1 MKLKLITFFLCC
13 FNLVSLLAQNKAS
26 GIVTDK
32 SSQPLPGVNI
42 IIMGTSKGVTSDFDG
57 KFEINVEQGQILKFS
72 FIGFKDQEITIGSQ
86 KDINVLMIEDAA
98 ALDEIVIIGYGS
110 SNKKT
115 LVSAVSSIKS
125 DVFENQ
131 PVARVDQALQGRAAG
146 VEVTSNN
153 GAPGSGATIRI
164 RGNSSIN
171 GNNNPLFVVDG
182 FITGTGFNLNNIN
195 VNDIASVDILKD
207 ATALAIYGTRGAS
220 GVVIITT
227 KTGKNSVSG
236 KPIIRI
242 NSSVTTETIANKIE
256 ILGGEDYINYLNEA
270 GQFIPGPS
278 IDFNGTMLPIGQTD
292 TSLPLQ
298 YDDPGAVPTT
308 DWIDEITQIGT
319 IYNTDISITG
329 NTEKANYYS
338 SMSYFKQEG
347 VIKNSGLERVTLR
360 NNLDVRVSD
369 RFNMGLRLNLSSFR
383 KENNKTDFGSIV
395 SQVLPIRTI
404 YDEDGNFTGINPIS
418 GTLQRNPVADIQLRE
433 NHDLVTNIISNA
445 YFEYEL
451 IDDLKIKTNIGAS
464 LNYFK
469 NNQYNPGALP
479 ERILNNNVGGFG
491 SVRTTQSKDILS
503 ETTINYNKDFGKHTL
518 KILGG
523 FSGQKITSESLSASA
538 EGFPN
543 DVVKYNNLTLGSDP
557 ETYQVGTGYNQRTL
571 TSLFG
576 RITYAY
582 DNKYV
587 VTLVGRRDGSS
598 VFEEGNKYS
607 FFPSAG
613 VAWNIDEESF
623 MENVNAINRLKIR
636 SSFGKVGEQGVAA
649 YNSFDLFNPQFNY
662 FNETLVPAVII
673 ATPGSS
679 NLQWETTEQLDIGL
693 EIGLFNNRVS
703 LEAGYYQKTTKDLL
717 LFRDLPDT
725 AGGRA
730 LENVGS
736 VENKGFEFLLNTVNI
751 DKNDFRWNTTIT
763 LSTNKSK
770 VLDLGD
776 EEFINI
782 QSTGNQGGPS
792 ARLIV
797 GQPMPAFFV
806 AEYLGT
812 YKDPQ
817 EIIDDGAVGRAFL
830 GSPRYR
836 DLNEDGVI
844 NQDDYSVA
852 GSPQPDFYGG
862 IRNTFTYKDLSLDI
876 FFQGSYGGEI
886 FNTVTQRSIFGRGD
900 ENIDPRVLNR
910 WTQDVNETSNIPR
923 AGTSAST
930 FNPNSTLNIE
940 DGSFLR
946 LRTLTLNYNVPVKK
960 VNIQNTFKSINV
972 FVTGRNLWL
981 LSDFKL
987 GDPEV
992 NNFTAG
998 SGFGSVSQGF
1008 AGGAYPYATSISL
1021 GVNMEF

>member
-1 MKLKLITFFLCC
+1 MKRNQLI
-13 FNLVSLLAQNKAS
+13 LLLLLLSIFSVTAQNTIS
-26 GIVTDK
+26 GIVTDA
-32 SSQPLPGVNI
+32 SNIPLPGVNVI
-42 IIMGTSKGVTSDFDG
+42 VKGTTQGVSTDFDG
-57 KFEINVEQGQILKFS
+57 NFIIQASSKDVLEFSYVGFITQSVTVGANATINVSL
-72 FIGFKDQEITIGSQ
+72 QEDVAQ
-86 KDINVLMIEDAA
+86 LNEV
-98 ALDEIVIIGYGS
+98 VVIGYGT

-125 DVFENQ
+125 DVLENQ

-153 GAPGSGATIRI
+153 GAPGNGATIRI

-195 VNDIASVDILKD
+195 INDIESVEILKD

-220 GVVIITT
+220 GVILITT
-227 KTGKNSVSG
+227 KTGKRSVVG
-236 KPIIRI
+236 KPTIRV
-242 NSSVTTETIANKIE
+242 NSSVTTEMLANKIN
-256 ILGGEDYINYLNEA
+256 ILGGQDYVDYLNEA
-270 GQFIPGPS
+270 GQFVPGPN
-278 IDFNGTMLPIGQTD
+278 IDFNGTMLPVGLTD
-292 TSLPLQ
+292 TSLPLR
-298 YDDPGAVPTT
+298 YDDPGSVPTT
-308 DWIDEITQIGT
+308 DWIDEVTQMGT
-319 IYNTDISITG
+319 IYNTDVSITG
-329 NTEKANYYS
+329 NTENANYYS
-338 SMSYFKQEG
+338 SISYFNQEG
-347 VIKNSGLERVTLR
+347 IVKGSGLERVTLR
-360 NNLDVRVSD
+360 NNLDVKVTD

-383 KENNKTDFGSIV
+383 KENNKTSFGQIV
-395 SQVLPIRTI
+395 SSVLPIRAI
-404 YDEDGNFTGINPIS
+404 YDEEGNFTGTNPIS

-433 NHDLVTNIISNA
+433 DHDLVTNIISNA

-451 IDDLKIKTNIGAS
+451 IDDLKIKTNIGAT

-469 NNQYNPGALP
+469 GNQYQPGLLP

-491 SVRTTQSKDILS
+491 RVRTNQSKDILS
-503 ETTINYNKDFGKHTL
+503 ETTVNYSKDFGNHAL

-523 FSGQKITSESLSASA
+523 FSAQKITSEGTDASA

-543 DVVKYNNLTLGSDP
+543 DVVKYNNLSLGSDP

-576 RITYAY
+576 RLTYSY
-582 DNKYV
+582 DDRYV
-587 VTLVGRRDGSS
+587 LTLVGRRDGSS
-598 VFEEGNKYS
+598 VFEAGNKYS

-623 MENVNAINRLKIR
+623 MENVDAINRFKIR
-636 SSFGKVGEQGVAA
+636 ASYGEVGEQGVAA

-662 FNETLVPAVII
+662 FNETLVPAVIL
-673 ATPGSS
+673 AAPGST
-679 NLQWETTEQLDIGL
+679 NLQWETTEQLDLGL

-703 LEAGYYQKTTKDLL
+703 FEAGYYKKTTKDLL
-717 LFRDLPDT
+717 LFRDLPNT
-725 AGGRA
+725 AGNRV

-736 VENKGFEFLLNTVNI
+736 VENKGFEFLLNTINI
-751 DKNDFRWNTTIT
+751 DKNDFKWNTTLT
-763 LSTNKSK
+763 VSTNKSK

-792 ARLIV
+792 ARLMV
-797 GQPMPAFFV
+797 GQPMPVFFV

-817 EIIDDGAVGRAFL
+817 EIIDDQAIGRSFL

-836 DLNEDGVI
+836 DVNEDGVI

-862 IRNTFTYKDLSLDI
+862 IRNTFTYKNLSLDI

-910 WTQDVNETSNIPR
+910 WIEGVNETSDIPR
-923 AGTSAST
+923 AGTSASL

-940 DGSFLR
+940 DASFLR
-946 LRTLTLNYNVPVKK
+946 LKTATLNYSIPVKQAG
-960 VNIQNTFKSINV
+960 IDNTFKSLNV

-981 LSDFKL
+981 LSDFQL

-992 NNFTAG
+992 NSFTAG

-1021 GVNMEF
+1021 GVKMEF

>member
-1 MKLKLITFFLCC
+1 MKKLIILSLFC
-13 FNLVSLLAQNKAS
+13 FGMLPALAQS
-26 GIVTDK
+26 VITGTVTDE

-42 IIMGTSKGVTSDFDG
+42 LVEGSQRGVSTDFDG
-57 KFEINVEQGQILKFS
+57 NYSINASSKDVLQFSYVGFVTQRIAIDVKSTINVVLK
-72 FIGFKDQEITIGSQ
+72 
-86 KDINVLMIEDAA
+86 EDAQ
-98 ALDEIVIIGYGS
+98 ALSEVVVIGYGTS
-110 SNKKT
+110 SKKT
-115 LVSAVSSIKS
+115 LVSSVSSVKS

-131 PVARVDQALQGRAAG
+131 PVSRVDQALQGRATG

-195 VNDIASVDILKD
+195 VNDIESVEILKD

-220 GVVIITT
+220 GVVLITT
-227 KTGKNSVSG
+227 KTGKGTKPG
-236 KPIIRI
+236 KPIIRV
-242 NSSVTTETIANKIE
+242 NTSVTTDLIANKIE
-256 ILGGEDYINYLNEA
+256 ILGGQDYVDYLNEA
-270 GQFIPGPS
+270 GQFVPGPA
-278 IDFNGTMLPIGQTD
+278 IDYNGTFLPVGLTD
-292 TSLPLQ
+292 TSLPLR

-308 DWIDEITQIGT
+308 DWIDEVAQLGT

-329 NTEKANYYS
+329 NTENSNYYS
-338 SMSYFKQEG
+338 SISYFNQEG
-347 VIKNSGLERVTLR
+347 IIKSSGLERVTLR
-360 NNLDVRVSD
+360 NNLDVKVTD
-369 RFNMGLRLNLSSFR
+369 RFNVGLRLNLSSFKR
-383 KENNKTDFGSIV
+383 ENNKTDFGQIV
-395 SQVLPIRTI
+395 SSVLPIRTI
-404 YDEDGNFTGINPIS
+404 YDDDGNFTGTNPLS

-433 NHDLVTNIISNA
+433 NHDLVSNIISNA

-451 IDDLKIKTNIGAS
+451 SDNLKIKTNIGAT
-464 LNYFK
+464 LNYYK

-491 SVRTTQSKDILS
+491 RVQSSQTKDILS
-503 ETTINYNKDFGKHTL
+503 ETTINYDKKFGDHAIKL
-518 KILGG
+518 LGG
-523 FSGQKITSESLSASA
+523 FSAQKITSESANASA

-543 DVVKYNNLTLGSDP
+543 DVVQYNNLSLGSDP
-557 ETYQVGTGYNQRTL
+557 ETYQVGSGYNQRTL
-571 TSLFG
+571 SSLFG
-576 RITYAY
+576 RLTYAF
-582 DNKYV
+582 DDRYV
-587 VTLVGRRDGSS
+587 FTLVGRRDGSS
-598 VFEEGNKYS
+598 VFETGNKYS

-613 VAWNIDEESF
+613 MAWNIDEESF
-623 MENVNAINRLKIR
+623 MENVDFINTLKLRGSI
-636 SSFGKVGEQGVAA
+636 GEVGEQGVAA

-662 FNETLVPAVII
+662 FNETLVPAVIL
-673 ATPGSS
+673 AAPGSS
-679 NLQWETTEQLDIGL
+679 NLQWETTEQLDLGIEL
-693 EIGLFNNRVS
+693 GLFNNR
-703 LEAGYYQKTTKDLL
+703 LTFEAGYYKKTTKDLL
-717 LFRDLPDT
+717 LFRDLPNT
-725 AGGRA
+725 AGNRV

-736 VENKGFEFLLNTVNI
+736 VENRGFEFLLNTINI
-751 DKNDFRWNTTIT
+751 DKNDFNWNTTIT
-763 LSTNKSK
+763 VSTNKSE

-797 GQPMPAFFV
+797 GQPMPVYYV

-817 EIIDDGAVGRAFL
+817 EIIDDQAIGRSFL

-836 DLNEDGVI
+836 DLDGNGVI

-862 IRNTFTYKDLSLDI
+862 IRNTFSYKGLSLDI

-886 FNTVTQRSIFGRGD
+886 FNIVSQRSLFGRGD
-900 ENIDPRVLNR
+900 ENVDPRVLNR
-910 WTQDVNETSNIPR
+910 WIEGVDETSDVPR
-923 AGTSAST
+923 AGTSASL
-930 FNPNSTLNIE
+930 FNPNSTLNVE

-946 LRTLTLNYNVPVKK
+946 LRTATLGYDVPVEKAG
-960 VNIQNTFKSINV
+960 IGSTFKSLNV

-981 LSDFKL
+981 LSDFQL

-1008 AGGAYPYATSISL
+1008 AGGAYPYATSISF
-1021 GVNMEF
+1021 GVKMEF